1 MNRAFHWIF
10 NEYIKVYRTTSP
22 DKHHRKHSFQK
33 FYSLKPI
40 KTLLNIDRNMFN
52 SGSKT
57 IDSLPAEAKEFGSD
71 PADHLIPSYPQV
83 KK

>member
-1 MNRAFHWIF
+1 M
-10 NEYIKVYRTTSP
+10 
-22 DKHHRKHSFQK
+22 
-33 FYSLKPI
+33 
-40 KTLLNIDRNMFN
+40 LNIDRNMFN